1 MPDIEVIIRKGTSA
15 DGVSQTEAS
24 SSATGEAQV
33 NKKEKGKTSVQQG
46 AINTALLQV
55 GKQMVSQGISQY
67 AELSG
72 DYYTAGALN
81 AVSSIGADVAT
92 IAVGGVAGAVAVAG
106 KYALQFATSFVQQA
120 RLTQEHQF
128 TVERLGQIS
137 TKGSR
142 Y

>member
-55 GKQMVSQGISQY
+55 GQQMVSQGINQY
-67 AELSG
+67 ANLTG
-72 DYYTAGALN
+72 DYVSSETLN
-81 AVSSIGADVAT
+81 AITSIGSDIAT
-92 IAVGGVAGAVAVAG
+92 IAVGGPAGVVAVAG
-106 KYALQFATSFVQQA
+106 KYAIQFATAFAEQS
-120 RLTQEHQF
+120 RKIQEHNF
-128 TVERLGQIS
+128 TKERLGRIS
-137 TKGSR
+137 TGGSR